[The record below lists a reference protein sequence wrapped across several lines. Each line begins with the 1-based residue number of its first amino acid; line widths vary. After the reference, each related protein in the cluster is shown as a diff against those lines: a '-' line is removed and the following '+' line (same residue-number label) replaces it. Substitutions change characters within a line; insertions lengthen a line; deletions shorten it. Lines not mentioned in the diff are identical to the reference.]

1 MITKIS
7 GSKYSFEIFTE
18 AKRQDCRFFIKA
30 KSKSTGR
37 FSCINNLN
45 VVLSELNVDINDP
58 IFYDSM
64 WVVTKDEANYF
75 EEVAK
80 QFLFDSSFLDYLE
93 RKLDEDRGLGEWENN
108 RYSY

>member
-7 GSKYSFEIFTE
+7 GAKYRFEIVSE
-18 AKRQDCRFFIKA
+18 KNEQDFSFFIKA

-58 IFYDSM
+58 KFSDSK
-64 WVVTKDEANYF
+64 WVVTKDESNYF
-75 EEVAK
+75 ETVAK
-80 QFLFDSSFLDYLE
+80 RFLFDPSFFDYLE
-93 RKLDEDRGLGEWENN
+93 RKLDEDRMLGEWENK
-108 RYSY
+108 SYTY